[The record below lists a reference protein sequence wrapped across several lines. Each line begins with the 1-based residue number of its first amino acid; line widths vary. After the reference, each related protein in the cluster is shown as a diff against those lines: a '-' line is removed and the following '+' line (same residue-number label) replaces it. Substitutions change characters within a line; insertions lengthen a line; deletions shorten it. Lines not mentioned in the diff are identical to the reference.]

1 MQHRPTAAAAADA
14 ALSTSCSA
22 LLGQK
27 AFANYN
33 GLATGLVYCPVP
45 PHGPAPH
52 PTTAAAAAAAAAGA
66 RGAVPPPWL
75 AIVVDASMR
84 PASLQHAKE
93 GIAQALLS
101 LPPHTRLLLA
111 VVDKVVSFVDLRSP
125 QAPTWVLHSAT
136 SKAAVALPHLV
147 RAADIRATPLSHCLP
162 HLPAALAALRHYPHP
177 CTPQLHLHSIAS
189 ALDIAIY
196 LLTASMAAWDANQ
209 RSKADGGLPNYSP
222 GATTTS
228 SSSSSGAAAA
238 GGSSSSSGA
247 GGGTQPVHSARVLF
261 LTDQQPRPR
270 GAAAAAAATTPMDAK
285 QQQHVSQ
292 LFAALGRK
300 ADNVDIPIDVIT
312 GSPGAASWMPLQD
325 TVITSRGTTL
335 YQPHLAPPLAS
346 NLAALA
352 TKRVGW
358 EGAIGFTLPRGVK
371 LAELQGPIAPGHPLP
386 LFYPGAQQYG
396 GPSAAAAAG
405 GGSHQHSS
413 SSSAVQAN
421 HAAAAGDGGG
431 SSSGSTEPGAGP
443 APRHSSRSGVARS
456 GAWPDNAVAVPAVEV
471 GSSFLVQLELAG
483 DLAPGSS
490 LVVEAVAQWTDRAG
504 LRQQQVRAKGKA
516 AVNSSSRAVCVFPCA
531 WRGGAGFGGQ
541 Q

>member
-1 MQHRPTAAAAADA
+1 MQHRPTAAAADA

-33 GLATGLVYCPVP
+33 GLVTGLVYCPVP

-52 PTTAAAAAAAAAGA
+52 PTSAAAAAAAAGA
-66 RGAVPPPWL
+66 RGTVPPPWL

-125 QAPTWVLHSAT
+125 QAPSWVLHSAT
-136 SKAAVALPHLV
+136 SKASVALPHLV

-162 HLPAALAALRHYPHP
+162 HLPAALAALRHYSHP

-222 GATTTS
+222 SGPTYS
-228 SSSSSGAAAA
+228 SSSSSGVAGPQA
-238 GGSSSSSGA
+238 GGGNSSSSS
-247 GGGTQPVHSARVLF
+247 GGTQPVHSARVLF
-261 LTDQQPRPR
+261 LTDQQPRPV
-270 GAAAAAAATTPMDAK
+270 GATAAAAATTPLDAK
-285 QQQHVSQ
+285 QQQHVQQ
-292 LFAALGRK
+292 LYAALGRK

-312 GSPGAASWMPLQD
+312 GSPSAASWILLQD

-358 EGAIGFTLPRGVK
+358 EGVIGFQLPRGVK
-371 LAELQGPIAPGHPLP
+371 LAELQGPIAPGHALP
-386 LFYPGAQQYG
+386 LFYPGAHQYG
-396 GPSAAAAAG
+396 APSAVAG
-405 GGSHQHSS
+405 GGGGPHQHSS
-413 SSSAVQAN
+413 SS
-421 HAAAAGDGGG
+421 AAAAAAADG
-431 SSSGSTEPGAGP
+431 SSSSAADGAAGA
-443 APRHSSRSGVARS
+443 APSRSSRSGVARA
-456 GAWPDNAVAVPAVEV
+456 GAWPDNAVAVPAVEA
-471 GSSFLVQLELAG
+471 GSSFLVQLELG
-483 DLAPGSS
+483 NDLPPGST
-490 LVVEAVAQWTDRAG
+490 LTVEAVAQWTDRAG
-504 LRQQQVRAKGKA
+504 QRQQQVSAGG
-516 AVNSSSRAVCVFPCA
+516 SRGRGAQQHLA
-531 WRGGAGFGGQ
+531 GWGWRWG
-541 Q
+541 